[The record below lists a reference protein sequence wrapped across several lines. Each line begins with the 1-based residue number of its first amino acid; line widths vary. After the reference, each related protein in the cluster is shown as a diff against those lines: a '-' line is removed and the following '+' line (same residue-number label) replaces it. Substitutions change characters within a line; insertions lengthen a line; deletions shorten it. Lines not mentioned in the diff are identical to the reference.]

1 MHLFLFEKKKKTH
14 KIKKKKKIFLYT
26 DPLELE
32 EVLLYPFFFLEYL
45 KNGAF
50 FLF

>member
-1 MHLFLFEKKKKTH
+1 MCTCVF
-14 KIKKKKKIFLYT
+14 IFT
-26 DPLELE
+26 DPLEPYELLLE
-32 EVLLYPFFFLEYL
+32 PFFFLEYL